1 MEVEQLNTKKNR
13 KIIEDEDEEPQN
25 DEDYEQD
32 SFVVSDHEAS

>member
-25 DEDYEQD
+25 DEDYE
-32 SFVVSDHEAS
+32 